1 MSSPQHDVHDVHNEH
16 HEDEHAVGDADM
28 EDYGVKDDES
38 VDMHDFSFLVTRTA
52 DLEKQVTPMT
62 ESLFKMYDLLKTLE
76 EAIKSAHIFFYDML
90 DKKST
95 FIVKS
100 PKEDN
105 PKKPKE
111 AKGPILRSLKRQ
123 KGRAT
128 HKLRAYES
136 T

>member
-1 MSSPQHDVHDVHNEH
+1 
-16 HEDEHAVGDADM
+16 
-28 EDYGVKDDES
+28 
-38 VDMHDFSFLVTRTA
+38 MHDFSFLVTRTA

-76 EAIKSAHIFFYDML
+76 EDIKSAHIFDDML
-90 DKKST
+90 DQKST

-111 AKGPILRSLKRQ
+111 AQGPILRTLKRQ

-128 HKLRAYES
+128 HKRRACPS
-136 T
+136 M